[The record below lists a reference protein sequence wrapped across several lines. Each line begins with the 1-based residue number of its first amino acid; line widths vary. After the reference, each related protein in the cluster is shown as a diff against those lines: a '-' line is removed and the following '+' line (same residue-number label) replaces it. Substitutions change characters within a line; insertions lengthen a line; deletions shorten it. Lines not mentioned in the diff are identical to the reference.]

1 MKEEKSS
8 LLFEGIFEMKL
19 ILEGAELRKLVV
31 DRFEHDFLPN
41 LTELPIV
48 ISFWYQD
55 KEINPLDLSVQISS
69 TRNFT

>member
-8 LLFEGIFEMKL
+8 LLFERIFEMKL
-19 ILEGAELRKLVV
+19 ILEGAEFSKLVV

-41 LTELPIV
+41 LTALPIV

-55 KEINPLDLSVQISS
+55 QEVNPLDLSVQISS